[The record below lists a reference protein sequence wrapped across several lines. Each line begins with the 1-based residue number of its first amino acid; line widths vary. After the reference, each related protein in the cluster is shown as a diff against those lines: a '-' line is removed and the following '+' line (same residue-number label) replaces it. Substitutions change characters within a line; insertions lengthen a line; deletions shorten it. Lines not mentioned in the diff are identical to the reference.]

1 MSFTAKQKEF
11 LDNATH
17 RWNIKSGAVRS
28 GKTYLDYF
36 VIPKRIRAVAGKDGL
51 IVLLGNTKSTL
62 QRNII
67 EPLQNIWGTQ
77 LVSDIKSDNTC
88 YLFGEKAYCL
98 GADKI
103 SQVDRIRGTS
113 IKYCYGDEIVT
124 WNEQVF
130 EMLKSRLDK
139 PYSKF
144 DGTCNPDNPFHWFK
158 EFLDKGNA
166 DIYLQEYTIFDN
178 EFLPEE
184 VKQNIVQEHTGV
196 FYDRYVLGKWALAE
210 GLIFDY
216 NEDINGYKG
225 ENPDG
230 EYYVSIDYGIT
241 NPFVAQLWCIEG
253 WHNAKCVDEYYYDSK
268 AHGDRR
274 KTDEEHYAEV
284 KKLIGDTD
292 IEHIVIDPSA
302 SSFVETIYRHGDFS
316 VRKADNDVKGGIGN
330 MMSFMKNGWLK
341 WNVETCG
348 HTIKEFG
355 VYRWDDES
363 GQDKP
368 VKENDHGCDASRY
381 FCQSILRRLWR

>member
-1 MSFTAKQKEF
+1 MSFTAKQQEF
-11 LDNATH
+11 LNEATH

-36 VIPKRIRAVAGKDGL
+36 VIPKRIRRVAGLDGL
-51 IVLLGNTKSTL
+51 VVIMGNTKSTL

-67 EPLQNIWGTQ
+67 EPLQNMWGTQ

-88 YLFGEKAYCL
+88 MMFGEKVYCL

-113 IKYCYGDEIVT
+113 IKYCYGDEVVT

-144 DGTCNPDNPFHWFK
+144 DGTCNPDSPFHWFK
-158 EFLDKGNA
+158 KFLDEGNA

-178 EFLPEE
+178 DFLPDE
-184 VKQNIVQEHTGV
+184 VKDNIVREHTGV

-210 GLIFDY
+210 GLIFEYDE
-216 NEDINGYKG
+216 NINGYKG
-225 ENPDG
+225 ERPEG
-230 EYYVSIDYGIT
+230 EYYISIDYGIT
-241 NPFVAQLWCIEG
+241 NPFVAQLWCIDG
-253 WHNAKCVDEYYYDSK
+253 WHSARCVDEYYYDSK
-268 AHGDRR
+268 AHNDKRL
-274 KTDEEHYAEV
+274 TDEEHYDRLL
-284 KKLIGDTD
+284 KLIGDTE
-292 IEHIVIDPSA
+292 IEQIIIDPSA
-302 SSFVETIYRHGDFS
+302 SSFIESIYRHNDYG
-316 VRKADNDVKGGIGN
+316 VRRADNDVKGGIGN

-341 WNVETCG
+341 YNKETCY
-348 HTIKEFG
+348 HTIKEFS

-368 VKENDHGCDASRY
+368 IKANDHGCDASRY
-381 FCQSILRRLWR
+381 FCQTILKYLWR